1 MEEGRKAGKKRNQSQ
16 PTGLYPNLL
25 SLLYTT
31 GELRIPNTYPKNTY
45 IHTRTTY
52 PYTLRYL
59 ALRYLYHL
67 FREYKLYCIMY

>member
-31 GELRIPNTYPKNTY
+31 GELRIPNTYQKY
-45 IHTRTTY
+45 IHT
-52 PYTLRYL
+52 
-59 ALRYLYHL
+59 
-67 FREYKLYCIMY
+67 YKNYIPIHFKIPSSKIPVSSL

>member
-1 MEEGRKAGKKRNQSQ
+1 MKEGRNEGKKRNQSQ

-31 GELRIPNTYPKNTY
+31 GELRIPNTYQKY

-59 ALRYLYHL
+59 DHL
-67 FREYKLYCIMY
+67 FREYKLYL